1 MQKYE
6 CVFILRADLPEAEMS
21 RRVERVGAI
30 VGENGGKITL
40 EDHWGVRKLAYE
52 IEKQTKGDYMLL
64 RFVSEGPAVSEIDR
78 FLRLDDQVLRHLVVV
93 DEEWEERNREAMA
106 KRRQQMS
113 GDEDSGDNQE

>member
-30 VGENGGKITL
+30 VGEHDGKITL

-52 IEKQTKGDYMLL
+52 IEKQIKGDYMLL
-64 RFVSEGPAVSEIDR
+64 RFESEATAVSDIDK

-93 DEEWEERNREAMA
+93 DEQWEERNRVALA
-106 KRRQQMS
+106 KRRQQM
-113 GDEDSGDNQE
+113 GDEDSSDNQE